1 MFDIGFAE
9 LIIIGVVALLVIG
22 PERLPEA
29 IRTGSA
35 WLNRLR
41 RGFNDIKQEVQQEL
55 HNDAVLRDLRESGEK
70 LQEETRRLKQSF
82 DAELGED
89 AFDAVPRKNPPQ
101 APDDSA
107 TGTVTAT
114 ADSDAAPQSPEV
126 REEQVQQE
134 ARQEHEEQ
142 RKLEAREQLTPGEK
156 PVAQAVTE
164 DSGPP
169 RD

>member
-9 LIIIGVVALLVIG
+9 LLIIGVVALLVIG

-70 LQEETRRLKQSF
+70 LRPARPQF
-82 DAELGED
+82 NAELRED
-89 AFDAVPRKNPPQ
+89 LRRRGRTAATSGRSSRRNDSRQARPLLDEAAPARGRGSRARRRRKNKSRQ
-101 APDDSA
+101 DDRA
-107 TGTVTAT
+107 KPG
-114 ADSDAAPQSPEV
+114 PW
-126 REEQVQQE
+126 REDDGP
-134 ARQEHEEQ
+134 AR
-142 RKLEAREQLTPGEK
+142 
-156 PVAQAVTE
+156 
-164 DSGPP
+164 D
-169 RD
+169 

>member
-9 LIIIGVVALLVIG
+9 LIIIGIVALVVIG

-55 HNDAVLRDLRESGEK
+55 HNDSVMRELRDSGEK
-70 LQEETRRLKQSF
+70 LRREGESLKKQFNSPLTSTQSEKTADKPA
-82 DAELGED
+82 DAPVGSSK
-89 AFDAVPRKNPPQ
+89 A
-101 APDDSA
+101 S
-107 TGTVTAT
+107 
-114 ADSDAAPQSPEV
+114 ADSDRAESPGQS
-126 REEQVQQE
+126 
-134 ARQEHEEQ
+134 
-142 RKLEAREQLTPGEK
+142 
-156 PVAQAVTE
+156 
-164 DSGPP
+164 